1 MIKLFRNIRKKLLE
15 QGKIANYFKY
25 AIGEIVLVVIGKTIL
40 CPVRDSIRVALQ
52 MKQNLRAFR
61 YEILYT
67 VLTAQK
73 TNAIIICYQDKVPIG
88 TR

>member
-40 CPVRDSIRVALQ
+40 CPVRDNIRVAIF
-52 MKQNLRAFR
+52 MKQNPRAVR

-67 VLTAQK
+67 VP
-73 TNAIIICYQDKVPIG
+73 NG
-88 TR
+88 TESHCNNNLLPR